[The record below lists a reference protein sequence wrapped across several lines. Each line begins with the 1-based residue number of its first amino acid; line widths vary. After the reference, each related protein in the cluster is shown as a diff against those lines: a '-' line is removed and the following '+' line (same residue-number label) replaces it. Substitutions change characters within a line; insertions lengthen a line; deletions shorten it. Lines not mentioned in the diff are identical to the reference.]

1 MRVPAGIHVWK
12 AGINQMPFLDDIGAN
27 DETLQHPIWGVFG
40 LIKDNLERVI
50 AANVGWSIQLL
61 PAIAA
66 LAFPQLPS
74 VLRVVF
80 IIYSAAM
87 LIPATGV
94 LFVWM
99 ARVNQHE
106 ALHLETLKEDVRRLA
121 LPSLL
126 SLAPLFGLLG
136 INVLVIALLGL
147 LHVLLLD
154 VLARFTF
161 LVLLVCSL
169 YWGPLFAAYPGRLPS
184 FLLRQSLLLVWK
196 YPAPTLATGLLVVL
210 VAAIGIGSIAGFFLI
225 APVVVAL
232 LQTRRCAALLA
243 RSRARQERIGVGTL

>member
-1 MRVPAGIHVWK
+1 
-12 AGINQMPFLDDIGAN
+12 MPFLDDSGAN
-27 DETLQHPIWGVFG
+27 DEALQHPTWGVFA
-40 LIKDNLERVI
+40 LLKDNLERMV
-50 AANVGWSIQLL
+50 AVNVGWSLQLL

-66 LAFPQLPS
+66 LAFPQLPLVVR
-74 VLRVVF
+74 VLF
-80 IIYSAAM
+80 TLYSAAM
-87 LIPATGV
+87 LIPASGV

-106 ALHLETLKEDVRRLA
+106 ALHLDLLKEDFRRLA

-126 SLAPLFGLLG
+126 CLAPLFGLLG
-136 INVLVIALLGL
+136 ICYLAIVLLSL
-147 LHVLLLD
+147 LHILLLD
-154 VLARFTF
+154 VLARFTL
-161 LVLLVCSL
+161 LVLLVSAL
-169 YWGPLFAAYPGRLPS
+169 YWGPLFAASPGRLPF

-225 APVVVAL
+225 APVVGAL

-243 RSRARQERIGVGTL
+243 REQARHARIGVRTL